1 MGPTGP
7 HSYTLTV
14 DTKLWTRSRLF
25 IMLSFMEILVATENT
40 HKMEELSVIFDA
52 HRLLTPL
59 SKGIDF
65 SFDETGETF
74 LANAYGKAMALYRQA
89 GEAVIADD
97 SGLVVP
103 ALGGEPGVYSA
114 RYGSPGGGVKLDTPA
129 RNQYLL
135 DKMVGIS
142 DRRAF
147 FVCCMVLVLSPE
159 RFFLAQETLPG
170 EIIHAPRGTGGFGY
184 DPLFY
189 LPNYKKTV
197 AELPESEKNKISH
210 RGRAGIRLQAVLD
223 SLTDPAE

>member
-1 MGPTGP
+1 M
-7 HSYTLTV
+7 
-14 DTKLWTRSRLF
+14 WTRAPLF

-40 HKMEELSVIFDA
+40 HKMEELSVIFDG
-52 HRLLTPL
+52 HTLLTPKT
-59 SKGIDF
+59 KGIDY
-65 SFDETGETF
+65 SFEETGETF
-74 LANAYGKAMALYRQA
+74 LANAYGKAMALYEQA
-89 GEAVIADD
+89 EEPVIADD

-135 DKMVGIS
+135 DKMEGLG

-159 RFFLAQETLPG
+159 RFFVAQETLPG
-170 EIIHAPRGTGGFGY
+170 EIIHAPRGTNGFGY

-189 LPNYKKTV
+189 LADYQKTV

-210 RGRAGIRLQAVLD
+210 RGRAGVRLQAVLE
-223 SLTDPAE
+223 SLTEQA